1 MTDSDAN
8 DISHDIAQRRECLI
22 FGFVRD
28 IQLILPKHWIIPK
41 SIKLE
46 CLRYYWQETFIVS
59 GSNITFDIKHN
70 IITNTKTGWHQS
82 SNTTFGEIYFGK
94 ASKYVFSWSF
104 KILSCTA
111 YIYIGIDSSKR
122 KHPER
127 SFCNGYDTY
136 YIAYGSNCTLLRN
149 DHSETGMY
157 DYGTNDIVTMTVYA
171 PLGKIEYKIEYSVNE
186 E

>member
-111 YIYIGIDSSKR
+111 YIILVLTPLNVNIQRKVSVMDTIHIILHMAVIVHSS
-122 KHPER
+122 EM
-127 SFCNGYDTY
+127 
-136 YIAYGSNCTLLRN
+136 ITLKQ
-149 DHSETGMY
+149 EC
-157 DYGTNDIVTMTVYA
+157 VTMEQVI
-171 PLGKIEYKIEYSVNE
+171 LSQ
-186 E
+186 